1 MTTGAILGLLV
12 TAALL
17 AVLLRAWRPEMAI
30 LVTLL
35 TAVTVLAVLF
45 WKVEPL
51 LDTVQTLFSGLPF
64 SWEYGSL
71 LIKGLGI
78 CFLTQTAAD
87 VCRDAGETAL
97 ADKAELSGKITLLAL
112 SAPLFERVAELAVT
126 MINGEAPG

>member
-30 LVTLL
+30 SVTLL
-35 TAVTVLAVLF
+35 TAVTVLTVLF
-45 WKVEPL
+45 WKLEPL
-51 LDTVQTLFSGLPF
+51 LDTVKTLFSGLPF

-78 CFLTQTAAD
+78 CLLTQTAAD

-112 SAPLFERVAELAVT
+112 STPLFERVAQLAVS
-126 MINGEAPG
+126 MISGEAPG